1 MPYVT
6 AAGILAQAGVT
17 APTAADTAWATTCA
31 AAIEGALTTML
42 NGATLTASGTA
53 ELNRAALMDGVGA
66 YVDRDAPHGILSLGP
81 DGEAVRLGADVLRAS
96 WPVVRRYTLP
106 GIG

>member
-6 AAGILAQAGVT
+6 GAAILTQAGVT
-17 APTAADTAWATTCA
+17 SPTAADTAWATTCA
-31 AAIEGALTTML
+31 AAVDGAITTL
-42 NGATLTASGTA
+42 LAGVTPSASGTA

-96 WPVVRRYTLP
+96 WPVLRRYTLP